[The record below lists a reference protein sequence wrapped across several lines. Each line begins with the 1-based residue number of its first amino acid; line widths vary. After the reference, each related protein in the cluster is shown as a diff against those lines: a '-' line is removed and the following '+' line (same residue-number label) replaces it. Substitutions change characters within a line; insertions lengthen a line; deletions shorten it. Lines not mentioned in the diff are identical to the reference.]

1 MMTITQSK
9 EQVLHALEAVRADNP
24 DQADWVDF
32 HRALLVA
39 QWAVEES
46 LPSLVQPVTPERVA
60 TRQRAQQPL
69 FTFDDLEVE
78 WPAVHRL
85 ASHVGEIAVH
95 SLTDWPAEAPGG
107 ILEGTARAW
116 YAGQGPDDPRVAFLV
131 GQALLPFLH
140 RAAEAARP
148 HLSPDAYQRWGDCPV
163 CGGEPDF
170 STLERESGVRLL
182 FCSRCDAGW
191 RYKRIG
197 CPFCDTE
204 APRKLAY
211 YPSDDGVYR
220 LYVCDA
226 CNGYVKTMDLRETV
240 RPFVLPVERILTAGM
255 DLAAAEAGYQR
266 YTPHVGTPHV
276 GH

>member
-1 MMTITQSK
+1 MIHSK
-9 EQVLHALEAVRADNP
+9 EQVLQALERAQEEHPN
-24 DQADWVDF
+24 QAGRFDF
-32 HRALLVA
+32 HRTLLAA
-39 QWAVEES
+39 QWTVEES
-46 LPSLVQPVTPERVA
+46 LPSLVQPVTPERVD
-60 TRQRAQQPL
+60 TRQRVQQPL

-85 ASHVGEIAVH
+85 ASQVGEIAAH
-95 SLTDWPAEAPGG
+95 SLPDWPAEAPGG
-107 ILEGTARAW
+107 ISEGTVRAW
-116 YAGQGPDDPRVAFLV
+116 YAGQGPDDPPVAFLV

-148 HLSPDAYQRWGDCPV
+148 HLSPDAYQRWGECPV

-182 FCSRCDAGW
+182 FCSRCDTGW

-204 APRKLAY
+204 NPRKLAY

-220 LYVCDA
+220 LYVCDE
-226 CNGYVKTMDLRETV
+226 CGGYVKMMDLRQTF
-240 RPFVLPVERILTAGM
+240 RPFVLEVERVLTAGM
-255 DLAAAEAGYQR
+255 DLAAAEAGYVR
-266 YTPHVGTPHV
+266 REG
-276 GH
+276 